1 MMRIFDVLS
10 KKPKK
15 TFVNNTNL
23 EKELSKTLVRDG
35 MSKQWILDP
44 YSIMPLQTID
54 PNESILDA
62 ANQTSLKKIRKSVV
76 ENNKVV
82 GIMTSTDLTN
92 QYLGLKIKSIK

>member
-1 MMRIFDVLS
+1 LV
-10 KKPKK
+10 KKDSIHIGII
-15 TFVNNTNL
+15 TG
-23 EKELSKTLVRDG
+23 RDFAIKI
-35 MSKQWILDP
+35 MANKYPSDTPIDKVA
-44 YSIMPLQTID
+44 SMPLQTIG

-62 ANQTSLKKIRKSVV
+62 ANQMSLKKIRKIVV